1 MYPQPSESG
10 MRTVEIDGL
19 PVGDGHPTRVMSVL
33 NMSSNSGYKPSVY
46 LDPAEAAD
54 AIEENLVPAG
64 ADIIDVGL
72 QSANPKYESKPV
84 EMEKDRLEEVA
95 PLVDEL
101 DADVPLSLET
111 RYAEVAEEAIGHGF
125 DLINDVCGFADPDM
139 KGVVEDHDMPVV
151 KMASPPDLARPG
163 ALKTIDDIFEALQ
176 RDGFTDKT
184 IIDPAFGGW
193 YDGKEFE
200 DNWEMFRRLR
210 EFRAF
215 DRPMLTAT
223 NREDFLGDLAD
234 QPETENQLAVSLAAA
249 TMEVERGAHI
259 IRTHDTRETHDVVRV
274 ADALGDERTTRAE
287 TESGPTVA
295 ELTDVTLREVAR
307 HQALGETVA
316 GGTDDGATLTFLL
329 GDLTDDARASL
340 RAVAEVTDVVVVE
353 KDGGSFY
360 VGGAAAAL
368 KVVTDSLAEDGHREL
383 AGELRAS
390 LSRRV

>member
-1 MYPQPSESG
+1 

-46 LDPAEAAD
+46 LDPEEAAD
-54 AIEENLVPAG
+54 AIEANLVPAG

-151 KMASPPDLARPG
+151 KMASPPDLASPG

-176 RDGFTDKT
+176 RDGFTDRT

-259 IRTHDTRETHDVVRV
+259 IRTHDTRETHDVVKV

-353 KDGGSFY
+353 KDSGGLY
-360 VGGAAAAL
+360 VGGSAAAL

-383 AGELRAS
+383 AGELRTS

>member
-353 KDGGSFY
+353 KDGGSCY

-368 KVVTDSLAEDGHREL
+368 KVVTDSLAEDGHLEL